1 MRLNNIKHIAVFLLL
16 FCLVG
21 CAGVGTV
28 SDHALVGVDGVV
40 CAGQIEMPPVGLVEA
55 EDKDLLTK
63 ALGAS
68 GEGKLCAGRV
78 FVAKQPVMV
87 YRVWNSEKSYTVYG
101 GWWSFNQPMG
111 PKKRYREDNEIC
123 PSWSALDRM
132 TSCTIKVGTKI
143 VVGPGQSAQCEAFT
157 YAKSAVNQVYVP
169 NDSRNAVVLVE
180 NCTEGV
186 VWP

>member
-16 FCLVG
+16 YCLVG

-28 SDHALVGVDGVV
+28 SDHALVGVDGIV

-55 EDKDLLTK
+55 EDTDLLTK
-63 ALGAS
+63 SLGAS